1 MGAADVVLRFE
12 SACAGCQGCAGRC
25 RSFRLYGSSVDTL
38 TLPRHWFPEDV
49 TGGQEVLVEVADAE
63 LSRWARRAHGAA
75 VVGLMAGALAAGFVA
90 AAAGW
95 QADLAVLLGAA
106 TGLLAGLRAGRSA
119 PRPRIEIK
127 PRSRG

>member
-1 MGAADVVLRFE
+1 
-12 SACAGCQGCAGRC
+12 
-25 RSFRLYGSSVDTL
+25 
-38 TLPRHWFPEDV
+38 LPRHWFPEDV